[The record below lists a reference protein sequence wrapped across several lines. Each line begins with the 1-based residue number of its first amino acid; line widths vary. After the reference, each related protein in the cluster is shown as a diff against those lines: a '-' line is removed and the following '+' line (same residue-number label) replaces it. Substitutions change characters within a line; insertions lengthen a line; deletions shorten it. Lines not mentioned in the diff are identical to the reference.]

1 MWKTCQ
7 EYTNNANWQ
16 KITNRPDLQPGD
28 IMFFYGGDTEKI
40 QHAGIYIG
48 GEKMVDASA
57 STGKIEKRSCETDYW
72 QEHFAFARWV
82 VNPY

>member
-16 KITNRPDLQPGD
+16 KITDKAYIVPGD
-28 IMFFYGGDTEKI
+28 ILFFHGDYTEKM

-48 GEKMVDASA
+48 DGKRVDASA
-57 STGKIEKRSCETDYW
+57 STGKIEMRSCETDYW